1 MASSDLIESLSASLW
16 LAEQTRTPIETL
28 TSVHPHL
35 THEDAYA
42 IQAATLRR
50 RSSESVGFKLGYTS
64 AAMRAQM
71 NIA

>member
-16 LAEQTRTPIETL
+16 LAEQTQTPIETL

-42 IQAATLRR
+42 IQAATLRLVQVV
-50 RSSESVGFKLGYTS
+50 RSVLSWVTPVLLCERK
-64 AAMRAQM
+64 
-71 NIA
+71 